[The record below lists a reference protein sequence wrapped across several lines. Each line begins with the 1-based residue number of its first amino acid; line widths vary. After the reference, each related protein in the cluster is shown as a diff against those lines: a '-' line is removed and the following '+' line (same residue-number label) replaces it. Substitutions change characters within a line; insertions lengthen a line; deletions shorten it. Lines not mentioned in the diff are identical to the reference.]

1 MKKHSSTR
9 GLRSCTALLG
19 VSCALGGVGCVERLL
34 QVRTDPP
41 GCSIYVN
48 GVELQ
53 EQVEGDALAATSMLE
68 VPFTYYGTFDVTV
81 RKGKHFAHREL
92 VPVRPPWYEVF
103 PLDLFSEVFIPWTLR
118 DVHTVDIRLQ
128 KVSEDSDSEVYRE
141 EMKIRAEELQTE
153 FKRQMSTRKS

>member
-1 MKKHSSTR
+1 
-9 GLRSCTALLG
+9 
-19 VSCALGGVGCVERLL
+19 
-34 QVRTDPP
+34 VRTDPP

-53 EQVEGDALAATSMLE
+53 EQVEDEALAATSVLE

-92 VPVRPPWYEVF
+92 VPVRPPWYQVF

-118 DVHTVDIRLQ
+118 DAHTVDIQLQ
-128 KVSEDSDSEVYRE
+128 RVPEDSDSEVYRE
-141 EMKIRAEELQTE
+141 EMKTRSEELQKE
-153 FKRQMSTRKS
+153 FKRQMSTSRS